1 MAKEIYHALEDPNYQ
16 DVYVDVEEMRT
27 RVLYDGTELAYRY
40 VHGGFKAKKVKF
52 SFCFPRRDA
61 YKGHFFQYL
70 SPFPGPD
77 EEMAS
82 LNKKGT
88 DDMIGFSLLNG
99 AYFVESNMGSVVM
112 FGPNGDDKDRWK
124 SSAAV
129 AEYSRKKAQE
139 IYGGSRPVGIVF
151 GGSGGG
157 YKTMACIENTDAWE
171 GAVPFVIGS
180 PASLPNT
187 ITMHAQGQRVLRN
200 CFGRIID
207 NLEPGGSENM
217 YDGLNE
223 MEAAM
228 LRELTDMGFPP
239 MAWYLEAGGKI
250 DDGSL
255 PVLSPGVKRA
265 DPGFFEDFWKV
276 PGYAGADPE
285 SSAVSALSQISVP

>member
-1 MAKEIYHALEDPNYQ
+1 MTKEIYHALSDPRYQ
-16 DVYVDVEEMRT
+16 EPVVDVEEMRT
-27 RVLYDGTELAYRY
+27 RVLADGTELAYRY
-40 VHGGFKAKKVKF
+40 VHGSFAGTNVKF

-61 YKGHFFQYL
+61 YKGRFFQYL

-77 EEMAS
+77 EELAS
-82 LNKKGT
+82 LNKSGA

-112 FGPNGDDKDRWK
+112 FGPNGDDTDRWK

-129 AEYSRKKAQE
+129 AEYSRKMARE
-139 IYGGSRPVGIVF
+139 IYGGGRPVGIVF

-200 CFGRIID
+200 CFGKIID
-207 NLEPGGSENM
+207 NLEPGGSGNM

-239 MAWYLEAGGKI
+239 MAWYLEAGRSK
-250 DDGSL
+250 
-255 PVLSPGVKRA
+255 
-265 DPGFFEDFWKV
+265 
-276 PGYAGADPE
+276 
-285 SSAVSALSQISVP
+285 SVV

>member
-1 MAKEIYHALEDPNYQ
+1 MAKEIYHALSDPRYQ
-16 DVYVDVEEMRT
+16 EPFVDVEEMRS
-27 RVLYDGTELAYRY
+27 RVLLDGMELAYRY
-40 VHGGFKAKKVKF
+40 VHGGFTGTNVKF

-61 YKGHFFQYL
+61 YKGRFFQYL

-77 EEMAS
+77 EELAS
-82 LNKKGT
+82 LNKCGA

-99 AYFVESNMGSVVM
+99 AYFVESNMGSVAM
-112 FGPNGDDKDRWK
+112 FGPNGDDTDRWK

-129 AEYSRKKAQE
+129 AEYSRKMALE

-157 YKTMACIENTDAWE
+157 YKTMACMENTDAWE

-200 CFGRIID
+200 CFAKIVD
-207 NLEPGGSENM
+207 NLEPGGSGNM

-223 MEAAM
+223 METAM
-228 LRELTDMGFPP
+228 LKELTDMGFPP
-239 MAWYLEAGGKI
+239 MAWYLEASGKI
-250 DDGSL
+250 DPASL
-255 PVLSPGVKRA
+255 RNSGPYPGTRGQTLTA
-265 DPGFFEDFWKV
+265 
-276 PGYAGADPE
+276 AR
-285 SSAVSALSQISVP
+285 